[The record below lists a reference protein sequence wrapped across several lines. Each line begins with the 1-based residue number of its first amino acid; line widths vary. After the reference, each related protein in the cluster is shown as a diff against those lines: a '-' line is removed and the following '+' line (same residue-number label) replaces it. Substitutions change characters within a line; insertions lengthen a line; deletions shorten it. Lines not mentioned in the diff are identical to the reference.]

1 MSPAT
6 HFLTGWVLAN
16 TASLNRRER
25 ALVTLAGVVP
35 DIWGWRHRRGPHSA
49 LAPSTGVVFNLPSC
63 FTHPGFLPGRRRR
76 LPAGRETKMEDC
88 AIDIPQFSPA
98 LARGFARSSWP
109 G

>member
-1 MSPAT
+1 RGLAQSGSQGSSVSVEGGKRRRADRVVSVMSPAT

-49 LAPSTGVVFNLPSC
+49 LAPSTGSVFHLPSG
-63 FTHPGFLPGRRRR
+63 FPHPVVL
-76 LPAGRETKMEDC
+76 AV
-88 AIDIPQFSPA
+88 
-98 LARGFARSSWP
+98 LAR
-109 G
+109 

>member
-1 MSPAT
+1 
-6 HFLTGWVLAN
+6 
-16 TASLNRRER
+16 
-25 ALVTLAGVVP
+25 
-35 DIWGWRHRRGPHSA
+35 

-88 AIDIPQFSPA
+88 AIDFPQFSPA

-109 G
+109 GWLPMAHPLPDAVLVCWLVDVEWAVGLNAWPNFLITGVLLIATF